1 MPDPGAGA
9 LRVQCCADP
18 GSIPMAGADH
28 LRGDRGDFSDQHPTR
43 GFWRRWP
50 GMALGEV
57 LMPERDPLTA
67 PGVPEP
73 KVRDPGAVA
82 AKIGIEKLGKAV

>member
-1 MPDPGAGA
+1 
-9 LRVQCCADP
+9 
-18 GSIPMAGADH
+18 
-28 LRGDRGDFSDQHPTR
+28 
-43 GFWRRWP
+43 
-50 GMALGEV
+50 MALGEV